1 MQRSPSDDNP
11 VGDIQ
16 AGGLGKRRRSAK
28 KADPWLQ
35 CIIPSPIADIRLM
48 IPPLIP
54 PGNLNEFAKHVRNAS
69 TDKRAEQ
76 IVRLMIAKV
85 AGNCPL
91 PLLKQLVQ
99 HVVEYRQSEIRH
111 EAEQN

>member
-1 MQRSPSDDNP
+1 
-11 VGDIQ
+11 
-16 AGGLGKRRRSAK
+16 
-28 KADPWLQ
+28 
-35 CIIPSPIADIRLM
+35 M

-54 PGNLNEFAKHVRNAS
+54 PGNLNEFAKLVRNAS
-69 TDKRAEQ
+69 ADKHAEK

-91 PLLKQLVQ
+91 PLLMQLGQ
-99 HVVEYRQSEIRH
+99 QVVEYRQSEIRN